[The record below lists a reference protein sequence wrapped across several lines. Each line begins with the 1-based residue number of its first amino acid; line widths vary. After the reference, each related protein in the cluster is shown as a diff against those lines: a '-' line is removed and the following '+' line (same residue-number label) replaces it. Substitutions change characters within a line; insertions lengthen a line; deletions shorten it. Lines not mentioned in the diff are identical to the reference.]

1 MPEQAALILGSGF
14 TDFVGTAEAQ
24 TIETPYGMPSSPLYR
39 MTIGSRAVTVLCR
52 HGVDHSIPPHAI
64 NYRAN
69 VDALRRSGA
78 AIVIA
83 INTVGVITRI
93 RDSGQIALPDQL
105 IDYTWGRE
113 QTFFDGG
120 DTGVTHVDFTEP
132 FSAELRERL
141 LGAALAADVDC
152 YDGGVYAAVQGP
164 RLETAA
170 EIDRLERDGADY
182 VGMTGMPEA
191 TLAAERNLNYA
202 ILALVVNRAA
212 GRGDAPI
219 HDDVERSSAAAK
231 ASALRVIE
239 ALFAAENGA

>member
-1 MPEQAALILGSGF
+1 MPDHAALILGSGF
-14 TDFVGTAEAQ
+14 TDYVAAADAESV
-24 TIETPYGMPSSPLYR
+24 ETPYGLPSSPLFR
-39 MTIGSRAVTVLCR
+39 MTIGSRTVTVLCR
-52 HGVDHSIPPHAI
+52 HGVDHSIPPQAI

-69 VDALRRSGA
+69 IDALASAGVSK
-78 AIVIA
+78 VIA
-83 INTVGVITRI
+83 VNTVGVITRI

-113 QTFFDGG
+113 HTFFDGG
-120 DTGVTHVDFTEP
+120 DAGVAHIDFTQP
-132 FSAELRERL
+132 FSERLRERL
-141 LGAALAADVDC
+141 LRAARAVKVDC
-152 YDGGVYAAVQGP
+152 YDGGVYAAIQGP

-170 EIDRLERDGADY
+170 EIDRHERDGVDY

-191 TLAAERNLNYA
+191 ALAAERNLDYA
-202 ILALVVNRAA
+202 MLALVVNRAA

-239 ALFAAENGA
+239 ALFAAEDGA